1 MKKLLSLLVSL
12 FLLCSSAL
20 AEIDLSVLTFDE
32 LAALRD
38 QCQLEMM
45 SRDQWQEVTV
55 PQGLYEVGVHIPAGD
70 WTIRCAD
77 TGRDNY
83 LLMECLIRWGEGRPG
98 DRYFWDYG
106 KKKGEVEIYNPNN
119 TDYSDQVQEFTI
131 TLEVG
136 DFIYIDPEYNRAVF
150 TPYSGVPSFNFK

>member
-12 FLLCSSAL
+12 FLFCSSAF
-20 AEIDLSVLTFDE
+20 AEIDLSALTFDE

-77 TGRDNY
+77 VGRDSY
-83 LLMECLIRWGEGRPG
+83 LMQECSIRWGEGRPG
-98 DRYFWDYG
+98 AEYYWDY
-106 KKKGEVEIYNPNN
+106 KTSKGEIEIFNPNN
-119 TDYSDQVQEFTI
+119 VNYNGQTSEFTI
-131 TLEVG
+131 TPEVG
-136 DFIYIDPEYNRAVF
+136 DFIYIQAEYNRAIF
-150 TPYSGVPSFNFK
+150 TPYTGVPSFSFK